1 VGLLLAVVGVWL
13 APSEALAW
21 DFMDT
26 RVTWT
31 FGDDDVLARSGEVF
45 PDSPLPGIGDRD
57 GYELF
62 FDNLDSRYTG
72 REHLTHLVMY
82 KRMPSLLSDRLTIEA
97 ALVMLFNIQALY
109 GDAPT
114 TNNVLRDDGSYI
126 RLFYGW
132 NTARPTDGLEVVLFP
147 IDTNR
152 FQVGY
157 LYDLSFGGG
166 NIFTRNAG
174 SLTPGLKLQI
184 RVGNFYYFIGMKTA
198 VVRQEVEV
206 PTTEGEESEFT
217 VQFVSET
224 NYGGLTG
231 LGFDATPWFRFDL
244 SGGYFQTGTFPIA
257 GLRAQPV
264 YTYGGAARVV
274 FHQGIPVGMSAD
286 FRLYRND
293 PDADA
298 SVGRRGEEYAPG
310 QFSWYLSA
318 EGGIIGQHLSDREV
332 FEGTREQ
339 LGYAAALQFR
349 FKFGYLRGH
358 LTGFVRNAPYMLMNT
373 PSLVP
378 FVAVAG
384 EGVTVTPQAFGALGV
399 DYFFPA
405 AHLTLGGMLGVESPP
420 FYEADTSNVGWVLDE
435 HGFRDALPFGDRPY
449 PVIAARL
456 SVQWDLAE
464 FMSVVAALQYVRDAN
479 QTRREQ
485 TAFGDRLTYQRENQL
500 GFLVTAQARF

>member
-1 VGLLLAVVGVWL
+1 MVGAWL
-13 APSEALAW
+13 APPEAQAW

-45 PDSPLPGIGDRD
+45 PDSPLPSIGDRD

-62 FDNLDSRYTG
+62 FDNLDTRYTG

-114 TNNVLRDDGSYI
+114 TNGVLRDDGSYI

-132 NTARPTDGLEVVLFP
+132 NTTRPTDGLEVVLFP

-157 LYDLSFGGG
+157 LYDLAFGGG

-293 PDADA
+293 PDAEA
-298 SVGRRGEEYAPG
+298 SVGRRGEEYVPG

-378 FVAVAG
+378 FVAIAG

-399 DYFFPA
+399 DYFFPS

-420 FYEADTSNVGWVLDE
+420 FYEADTSNVGWVLNE
-435 HGFRDALPFGDRPY
+435 QGFRDALPSGDRPY

-464 FMSVVAALQYVRDAN
+464 FMSLVGSLQYVRDAN

-485 TAFGDRLTYQRENQL
+485 TAFGDRLVYQRENQL